1 MIKVL
6 VTGSTGMLGKAIIEA
21 LKRNKKY
28 KITKLNTSNCDLKNF
43 TKTNNFF
50 KKIKPDQVIHTAGV
64 VYGIGGNSSNQWKSI
79 YENSLINLNVVNSSI
94 NNKVKKI
101 NFISTG
107 AIYDS
112 NLDSPLKE
120 KDIFKGM
127 PHDSEYGY
135 AYSKRFM
142 YNLLKVAKKNYDIDF
157 SYIVSCNLYGEND
170 NFSIIKGHVI
180 PSLIHKFFVAK
191 KNDQNVEIWG
201 NGKSAR
207 DFMYVKEAA
216 RAIVLISEKFN
227 GVINLGSKEIYKI
240 SEIVYF
246 LSKISKVKKF
256 YYNKDMPNGA
266 LVRFYELSKLKRLKF
281 KNKVDL
287 YNGLK
292 KTYNWFEKNY
302 KNCRK

>member
-1 MIKVL
+1 MIKIL
-6 VTGSTGMLGKAIIEA
+6 VTGSSGMLGKAVIEV
-21 LKRNKKY
+21 LKKNKKY
-28 KITKLNTSNCDLKNF
+28 KISKLNSSNCDLKNF

-50 KKIKPDQVIHTAGV
+50 MKIKPDQVIHTAGV
-64 VYGIGGNSSNQWKSI
+64 VYGIGGNSNNQWKSI
-79 YENSLINLNVVNSSI
+79 YENSLMNLNVVNASI
-94 NNKVKKI
+94 KNKVKKI

-112 NLDSPLKE
+112 NLNSPLKE

-127 PHDSEYGY
+127 PHKSEYGY

-142 YNLLKVAKKNYDIDF
+142 YNLLKVAKINHDINF

-180 PSLIHKFFVAK
+180 PSLIHKFFVSK
-191 KNDQNVEIWG
+191 KSGQNVEIWG

-216 RAIVLISEKFN
+216 RAIKLISEKYN

-240 SEIVYF
+240 SDIVNF
-246 LSKISKVKKF
+246 LSKISKVKKI
-256 YYNKDMPNGA
+256 YYNKNMPNGA
-266 LVRFYELSKLKRLKF
+266 LLRFYDLSKLKRLKF

-302 KNCRK
+302 KDCRK